1 MKRLAPAA
9 LLACALLLPSFA
21 CVRANAAPTERLGH
35 LTSGASYSLAADP
48 DSPTAAIGLW
58 LHVPASGYSF
68 DSPGIADLAAHAL
81 ADAPVV
87 GGQSLREIVEGVGG
101 TIEIEPSP
109 NLLGIS
115 IVVPKAEASATVRAL
130 AEAYF
135 TGTID
140 AKSLDEARR
149 ETSVRAVE
157 ERFNIE
163 SELQSRLFAALF
175 SNGPMHAPIYPNS
188 ASSLDAM
195 HLQQVQ
201 HYAERAFRPG
211 NASLSFAGAV
221 GASLLQQIAAM
232 GRPGNDAPIESSR
245 VERAATQSVRG
256 SSPAI
261 AIGFVG
267 PPISSRDDA
276 TALDFIASALLDRQ
290 LGRALPL
297 PDGGIAVARF
307 VTLQGAGVFTIFG
320 VGKDPRKMKG
330 VLLEDLAR
338 LRTPLSR
345 SRFDRLL
352 RAFRF
357 HLASAIDVP
366 QGLADNLGWYAASG
380 DAAYA
385 PGLPGGQYAR
395 SISRL
400 TPESVAAA
408 VRRYLENPATI
419 LMTAVSEK
427 SV

>member
-1 MKRLAPAA
+1 VKRLAPA
-9 LLACALLLPSFA
+9 LLACAVLLPTFA
-21 CVRANAAPTERLGH
+21 SVRADAAPGNIGH
-35 LTSGASYSLAADP
+35 LTSGAGYSFAADP
-48 DSPTAAIGLW
+48 ASPTAAIGLW

-81 ADAPVV
+81 ADVPVV
-87 GGQSLREIVEGVGG
+87 GGLSLREIVEGVGG

-115 IVVPKAEASATVRAL
+115 IVVPKAQAPTTVRAL

-135 TGTID
+135 AGTID
-140 AKSLDEARR
+140 AKSLDEARH

-163 SELQSRLFAALF
+163 NELQRRLFAALF
-175 SNGPMHAPIYPNS
+175 TSGPMHAPVYPSS

-195 HLQQVQ
+195 HLQQVRK
-201 HYAERAFRPG
+201 YAERAFRPG

-221 GASLLQQIAAM
+221 DSSLLAQIAAV
-232 GRPGNDAPIESSR
+232 GRSGKDAPLESPS
-245 VERAATQSVRG
+245 VESATMQSVQG

-261 AIGFVG
+261 AIGFAG
-267 PPISSRDDA
+267 PPIASRDEA
-276 TALDFIASALLDRQ
+276 TALDFVASALLDRE

-297 PDGGIAVARF
+297 PAGGVAVARF
-307 VTLQGAGVFTIFG
+307 VTLQGNGVFTIFG
-320 VGKDPRKMKG
+320 VGTDPKKMES
-330 VLLEDLAR
+330 VLLDDLVR

-345 SRFDRLL
+345 PRFDRLL

-366 QGLADNLGWYAASG
+366 QGLSDNLGWYAAAG

-400 TPESVAAA
+400 TPQSVAAA
-408 VRRYLENPATI
+408 VRRYLEDPTTI
-419 LMTAVSEK
+419 LMTAVAEK
-427 SV
+427 SA

>member
-1 MKRLAPAA
+1 MKRLAPA
-9 LLACALLLPSFA
+9 LLACAVLLPTFA
-21 CVRANAAPTERLGH
+21 CVRANAEPGASLGH
-35 LTSGASYSLAADP
+35 LASGASYSFAVDP
-48 DSPTAAIGLW
+48 ASPTAAIGLW

-68 DSPGIADLAAHAL
+68 ERPGIADLAAHAL
-81 ADAPVV
+81 ADAPILE
-87 GGQSLREIVEGVGG
+87 GRSLREMVESVGG

-115 IVVPKAEASATVRAL
+115 IVVPKAEAPATVRAL

-140 AKSLDEARR
+140 AKSLDEARH

-163 SELQSRLFAALF
+163 NELQSRLFAALF
-175 SNGPMHAPIYPNS
+175 TNGPMHAPVYPNS
-188 ASSLDAM
+188 ASSLDAI
-195 HLQQVQ
+195 HLQQVR

-221 GASLLQQIAAM
+221 DASLLTQIAAV
-232 GRPGNDAPIESSR
+232 GRSGNDAPIESPP
-245 VERAATQSVRG
+245 VEGASTQSVQG

-261 AIGFVG
+261 AIGFAG
-267 PPISSRDDA
+267 PPITSRDDA
-276 TALDFIASALLDRQ
+276 TALDFVASALLDRE

-297 PDGGIAVARF
+297 PAGGVAVARF
-307 VTLQGAGVFTIFG
+307 VTLQGTGVFTIFG
-320 VGKDPRKMKG
+320 VGKDPKKMES
-330 VLLEDLAR
+330 VLLNDLAR

-345 SRFDRLL
+345 PRFDRLL

-395 SISRL
+395 SILRL

-408 VRRYLENPATI
+408 VRRYLEHPTTI
-419 LMTAVSEK
+419 LMTAVAEK
-427 SV
+427 SA